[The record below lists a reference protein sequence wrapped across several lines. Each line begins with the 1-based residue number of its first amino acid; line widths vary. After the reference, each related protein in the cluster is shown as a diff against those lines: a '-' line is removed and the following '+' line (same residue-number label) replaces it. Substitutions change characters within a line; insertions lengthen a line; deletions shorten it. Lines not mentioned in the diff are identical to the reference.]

1 MIGNK
6 VIDNGANRTAL
17 PSPRINDL
25 MNVQILPALNFEV
38 ATLAFCA
45 IFELAI
51 SLTIWSASYVF
62 IMFLIY
68 FVLKANVLLQMQ

>member
-1 MIGNK
+1 
-6 VIDNGANRTAL
+6 
-17 PSPRINDL
+17 
-25 MNVQILPALNFEV
+25 LNFEV